1 MGGTL
6 LIHAKALS
14 ITGASA
20 YPFVMALLQEQPA
33 VIDWSH
39 CPLVEINPRKL
50 SGVPVLK
57 GTRMQADSI
66 LANYRS
72 GLRAD
77 EIAEVFELPVES
89 VRSLL
94 VYAAEHHA
102 ISKP

>member
-1 MGGTL
+1 
-6 LIHAKALS
+6 
-14 ITGASA
+14 
-20 YPFVMALLQEQPA
+20 MAQLQEHSA
-33 VIDWSH
+33 TVDWSE

-66 LANYRS
+66 LTNYRS
-72 GLRAD
+72 GLAAD

-102 ISKP
+102 VPKP

>member
-1 MGGTL
+1 MGRGVCL
-6 LIHAKALS
+6 HFLS
-14 ITGASA
+14 AQA
-20 YPFVMALLQEQPA
+20 YSQFMAQLQEHA
-33 VIDWSH
+33 ATVDWSD

-66 LANYRS
+66 LANHRS
-72 GLRAD
+72 GLAAD

-102 ISKP
+102 VSKP